1 MSAICIIPARGGS
14 KRIPRKNI
22 KEFNGRP
29 MISYAINCALESGI
43 FSKVLVSTDDP
54 EIRDVAVHFGAEV
67 PHLRDKKLADDFATT
82 IDVISFEVL
91 RVFEDG
97 HDFYT
102 VCCLYPCTPLLTSD
116 LLLSAMEISRE
127 NPAKYVFP
135 VLPFPANPQH
145 GLIYDKNTGFR
156 PLDAENEVR
165 RSQDFEQLYY
175 DAGQFYFGGVELWLN
190 KKNIHS
196 NGMPFQ
202 IDIAR
207 GIDINTLDDWRL
219 AEAIFASK
227 G

>member
-67 PHLRDKKLADDFATT
+67 PYLRDKNLADDFATT
-82 IDVISFEVL
+82 IDVISYECL
-91 RVFEDG
+91 RLLEGGYNFD
-97 HDFYT
+97 T
-102 VCCLYPCTPLLTSD
+102 VCCLYPCTPLLTQD
-116 LLLSAMEISRE
+116 LLISAAETSRA
-127 NPAKYVFP
+127 NPTKYVFP
-135 VLPFPANPQH
+135 VLPFPANPQQ
-145 GLIYDKNTGFR
+145 GLVYDKNTGFQ
-156 PLDAENEVR
+156 PLDIKNEVR
-165 RSQDFEQLYY
+165 RSQDFEKLFY
-175 DAGQFYFGGVELWLN
+175 DAGQFYIGGAKLWLG

-202 IDIAR
+202 IDFSK
-207 GIDINTLDDWRL
+207 GMDINTLDDWRL
-219 AEAIFASK
+219 AEVIFS
-227 G
+227 GRT